1 MISDVTG
8 KACCFNARG
17 LSSRNSGTEIIGKEI
32 KLEYRRTN
40 KRKGTEME
48 MEIHHKKMISFV
60 KQLIH
65 QCDCFRALNRRA
77 VVKKKK

>member
-1 MISDVTG
+1 
-8 KACCFNARG
+8 
-17 LSSRNSGTEIIGKEI
+17 
-32 KLEYRRTN
+32 
-40 KRKGTEME
+40 ME

-77 VVKKKK
+77 VVKKKNEKKVNHRAEGDRD